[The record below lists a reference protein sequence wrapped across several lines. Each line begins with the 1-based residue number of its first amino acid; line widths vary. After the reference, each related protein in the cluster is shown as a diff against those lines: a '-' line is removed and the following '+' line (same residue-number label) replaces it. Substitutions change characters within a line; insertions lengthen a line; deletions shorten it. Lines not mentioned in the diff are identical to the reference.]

1 MAIVEMKKLTL
12 LALKRDREKLMRQ
25 LQKLG
30 CVQIVEMRPWR
41 RLPRRPT
48 RAKRSLRRMSRAWT
62 RPSSA

>member
-30 CVQIVEMRPWR
+30 CENQAKSPIR
-41 RLPRRPT
+41 RT
-48 RAKRSLRRMSRAWT
+48 
-62 RPSSA
+62 